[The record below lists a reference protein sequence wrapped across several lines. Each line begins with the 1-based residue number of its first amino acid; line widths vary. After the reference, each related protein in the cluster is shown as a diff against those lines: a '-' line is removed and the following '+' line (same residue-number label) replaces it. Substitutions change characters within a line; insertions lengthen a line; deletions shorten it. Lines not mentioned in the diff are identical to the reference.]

1 MVDDNKPLSVSDI
14 EQKEQK
20 IQTMLENNQNPVTE
34 VSEQGAVQATVENV
48 NNGMIPQGSATSDS
62 NSSINAVV
70 PNGTASSGTLLSGT
84 VLQNSYLKMWDGEP
98 LSEGKLYHR
107 NEMIGL
113 PECSIMENR
122 DFWGR
127 AEEWQ
132 NKSREVGMAQPAKYV
147 RAWIVKQ
154 AGYTPALFNK
164 EKGEWERVS
173 GDLLDRYYCRMD
185 GHGRAAGHDLELA
198 EAMKNPAYQP
208 FDFIFFF
215 EDICDPDIFRKQFV
229 SINFDTKK
237 TTNAEL
243 AGYAAAVYKN
253 ADTQYYNDLLK
264 TGYVAKAAAYYAYAK
279 EPSRD
284 DMKKIN
290 EGTSVSVD
298 RPMVDAMKRGLPFL
312 TPARGI
318 MQYAYDAYYSENPD
332 FHPMYLQQQIRVVY
346 DINDIVS
353 DYLVDYYNSC
363 SRETYDITGDCP

>member
-1 MVDDNKPLSVSDI
+1 
-14 EQKEQK
+14 
-20 IQTMLENNQNPVTE
+20 MLENNQNPVTE

-122 DFWGR
+122 DFLGR

-132 NKSREVGMAQPAKYV
+132 NKCREVGMAQPAKYV

-215 EDICDPDIFRKQFV
+215 EDICDPDIF
-229 SINFDTKK
+229 
-237 TTNAEL
+237 
-243 AGYAAAVYKN
+243 
-253 ADTQYYNDLLK
+253 
-264 TGYVAKAAAYYAYAK
+264 
-279 EPSRD
+279 
-284 DMKKIN
+284 
-290 EGTSVSVD
+290 
-298 RPMVDAMKRGLPFL
+298 
-312 TPARGI
+312 
-318 MQYAYDAYYSENPD
+318 
-332 FHPMYLQQQIRVVY
+332 
-346 DINDIVS
+346 
-353 DYLVDYYNSC
+353 
-363 SRETYDITGDCP
+363 

>member
-1 MVDDNKPLSVSDI
+1 
-14 EQKEQK
+14 
-20 IQTMLENNQNPVTE
+20 MLENNQNPVTE

-122 DFWGR
+122 DFLGR

-132 NKSREVGMAQPAKYV
+132 NKCREVGMAQPAKYV

-264 TGYVAKAAAYYAYAK
+264 TGYVAK
-279 EPSRD
+279 PLHIMR
-284 DMKKIN
+284 MPRN
-290 EGTSVSVD
+290 
-298 RPMVDAMKRGLPFL
+298 LPGM
-312 TPARGI
+312 T
-318 MQYAYDAYYSENPD
+318 
-332 FHPMYLQQQIRVVY
+332 
-346 DINDIVS
+346 
-353 DYLVDYYNSC
+353 
-363 SRETYDITGDCP
+363 

>member
-1 MVDDNKPLSVSDI
+1 
-14 EQKEQK
+14 
-20 IQTMLENNQNPVTE
+20 MLENNQNPVTE

-48 NNGMIPQGSATSDS
+48 NNGMIPQGSATPDS

-122 DFWGR
+122 DFLGR

-132 NKSREVGMAQPAKYV
+132 NKCREVGMAQPGKYV
-147 RAWIVKQ
+147 RARIVKQ

-198 EAMKNPAYQP
+198 EAIKIRLISLSISSS
-208 FDFIFFF
+208 FLRIFV
-215 EDICDPDIFRKQFV
+215 IRIYSGNSLSP
-229 SINFDTKK
+229 
-237 TTNAEL
+237 L
-243 AGYAAAVYKN
+243 
-253 ADTQYYNDLLK
+253 
-264 TGYVAKAAAYYAYAK
+264 
-279 EPSRD
+279 
-284 DMKKIN
+284 
-290 EGTSVSVD
+290 TSTRRR
-298 RPMVDAMKRGLPFL
+298 RPMPNLRVMLLR
-312 TPARGI
+312 
-318 MQYAYDAYYSENPD
+318 Y
-332 FHPMYLQQQIRVVY
+332 IRMR
-346 DINDIVS
+346 IHNITMT
-353 DYLVDYYNSC
+353 C
-363 SRETYDITGDCP
+363 SRPVMLPKLPHIMRMPRNLPGMT